1 MKKLLAA
8 TFGAALLFVATP
20 AMASS
25 VSPAP
30 PALLVKVP
38 DVVGTDV
45 HDAVKILKNG
55 GLAVGPDTPVVDC
68 ANIDVVLAQDPV
80 GGRIVPRGTQVLLTV
95 GVAPEKGCV

>member
-20 AMASS
+20 AMAST

-38 DVVGTDV
+38 PVVGTDI
-45 HDAVKILKNG
+45 HDAVKILKND
-55 GLAVGPDTPVVDC
+55 GLGVGLGATVVDC
-68 ANIDVVLAQDPV
+68 ANIDVVLAQDPA

-95 GVAPEKGCV
+95 GAAPEKGCV